1 MLSGF
6 CGRIETRCR
15 VKPTRRESR
24 KYQMLRFHSNPA
36 ARLVRASVALAALSA
51 GLFSPSL
58 CAQSGFAQSGSVQSN
73 GSGDLGWK
81 RVGGTTIN
89 RGLAGPSTGPVRNLW
104 YNDKGSGLVV
114 QTASGRVLETS
125 DFQHWRLNAGTSQV
139 APLSE
144 ISQSPSIPEPGARVQ
159 AVSNRL
165 YATGAENI
173 YASDDGGRTWLNLTG
188 FNGRSIIGE
197 GFTALGVSPND
208 PKDVSAANAQGVWRS
223 LDGGLSWHSLN
234 EDLPNLPVRR
244 LSGRRSLVMADDS
257 QVVLEGGKW
266 KPAASAVADP
276 ETELMTRA
284 SRPGL
289 RISTATQASGI
300 AYSGSADGRLYTSRD
315 GGGTWTEAPQSV
327 GAPVSRIWVDAGR
340 PQTALAIA
348 GSRIFRTVNAGL
360 FWDDVTGALPQTRI
374 HALAADRSASVIYAA
389 TDRGVLTASLS
400 LDEAGPAATAWRS
413 INRNLPAAAAWDLR
427 LNPDN
432 TLTVALDGYGVFETQ
447 APHRSRAVRLV
458 NAADMSDRAAAPGS
472 LLTVLNAGVIQARA
486 NLLAYPVIATSEL
499 SSQLQVPFEAAAGS
513 YQIALNGADGGW
525 TLPVNVKDASPAIF
539 VDSEGAPL
547 LVDSTSGLV
556 MDTNVAVRAGA
567 SVSLLAAGLGRVAPE
582 WPAGIPAPFD
592 APPAVVG
599 AVTAWLDGIPVEVS
613 RATLAPGYV
622 GYYSVELK
630 LPRIVN
636 RGAADLRL
644 VMNGQESNHVRLY
657 IEP

>member
-1 MLSGF
+1 M
-6 CGRIETRCR
+6 
-15 VKPTRRESR
+15 
-24 KYQMLRFHSNPA
+24 
-36 ARLVRASVALAALSA
+36 ALAALLA
-51 GLFSPSL
+51 GLLSPSL
-58 CAQSGFAQSGSVQSN
+58 FAQSIFAQSN
-73 GSGDLGWK
+73 GSGDLVWK

-89 RGLAGPSTGPVRNLW
+89 RGLAGPATGPVRSLW
-104 YNDKGSGLVV
+104 YNERGSGLTV
-114 QTASGRVLETS
+114 QTASGRVLETL
-125 DFQHWRLNAGTSQV
+125 DFQHWHLNAGTSQS
-139 APLSE
+139 APLPE
-144 ISQSPSIPEPGARVQ
+144 TAQSPSVPEPGARVQ
-159 AVSNRL
+159 SASNRL
-165 YATGAENI
+165 YATGARNI
-173 YASDDGGRTWLNLTG
+173 YASDDAGRTWLNLTG
-188 FNGRSIIGE
+188 FNGQSIIGDD
-197 GFTALGVSPND
+197 FAALAVSPND
-208 PKDVSAANAQGVWRS
+208 PKDISAANAQGVWRS

-244 LSGRRSLVMADDS
+244 LTGRRSLVMADDS
-257 QVVLEGGKW
+257 QVTLESGSW
-266 KPAASAVADP
+266 KPAANAGGDP
-276 ETELMTRA
+276 DAALITRA

-289 RISTATQASGI
+289 RISAAAQAAGI
-300 AYSGSADGRLYTSRD
+300 AYSGSADGKLYASRD
-315 GGGTWTEAPQSV
+315 GGGAWTEAPQSV
-327 GAPVSRIWVDAGR
+327 GAPVSRIWIDASR
-340 PQTALAIA
+340 PQTALSIA

-374 HALAADRSASVIYAA
+374 HALTADRSASVIYAA
-389 TDRGVLTASLS
+389 TDRGVFTASLS
-400 LDEAGPAATAWRS
+400 LDEAGPAATDWRS

-472 LLTVLNAGVIQARA
+472 LLTVLNAGVVQAKA
-486 NLLAYPVIATSEL
+486 NLLAYPVIATSEQ

-525 TLPVNVKDASPAIF
+525 TVPVNVKDASPAIF

-547 LVDSTSGLV
+547 LVDSSSGLV

-567 SVSLLAAGLGRVAPE
+567 SVSVLATGLGRVAPE

-599 AVTAWLDGIPVEVS
+599 TVTAWLDGIPVEVD

-622 GYYSVELK
+622 GYYIVELK